1 MQRLLQTN
9 PCEEIKAILCHGLN
23 KFLPILS
30 WDPSK
35 FFYLGLNK
43 FALDVIKGENIFNN
57 FFCLCLKIEC

>member
-1 MQRLLQTN
+1 MQKLLQTN
-9 PCEEIKAILCHGLN
+9 PCEYIKTILCHGLN

-43 FALDVIKGENIFNN
+43 FALDVIKGKIIFNI
-57 FFCLCLKIEC
+57 FCLCLKFEC